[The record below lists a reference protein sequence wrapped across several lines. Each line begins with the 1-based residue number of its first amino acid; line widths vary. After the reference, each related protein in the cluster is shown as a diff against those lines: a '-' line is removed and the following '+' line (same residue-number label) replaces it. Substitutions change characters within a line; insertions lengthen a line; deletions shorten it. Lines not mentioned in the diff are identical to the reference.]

1 MNPFIGKTSI
11 PNNINIDG
19 IIFKGEGT
27 RLVSNLSV
35 NLYHSGSEISYNLRI
50 HYDIKEAA
58 YFKTLF
64 SIAWYGNSNLGN
76 DRQDCRIHLIT
87 NSTSL
92 TPANEKKILK
102 MKKSNFNGTYFKKPG
117 YDLLVPS
124 PIVFCQIPFLEDPV
138 KNWILNN
145 GIQRLTP
152 ADIKK
157 LLRGIKI
164 N

>member
-1 MNPFIGKTSI
+1 MNPLLGKTSI

-27 RLVSNLSV
+27 KLVSNLNV
-35 NLYHSGSEISYNLRI
+35 NLYGSGSEIAYTLKI
-50 HYDIKEAA
+50 HYNIKDGKFYE
-58 YFKTLF
+58 TLF
-64 SIAWYGNSNLGN
+64 YIIWYGNSNLGN
-76 DRQDCRIHLIT
+76 DRQDCRIHLKT
-87 NSTSL
+87 NNISF

-102 MKKSNFNGTYFKKPG
+102 MRKKNFDGTYFKKPG

-145 GIQRLTP
+145 GIQKITP

-157 LLRGIKI
+157 LLKGVKI
-164 N
+164 D